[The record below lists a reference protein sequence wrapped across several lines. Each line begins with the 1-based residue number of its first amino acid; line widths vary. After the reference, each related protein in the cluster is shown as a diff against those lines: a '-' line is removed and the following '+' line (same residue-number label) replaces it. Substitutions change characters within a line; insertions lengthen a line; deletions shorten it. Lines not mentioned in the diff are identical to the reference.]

1 MLDATNYTPT
11 EYDTNPA
18 EHAPASA
25 DFVIYKHT
33 APNGKAYIG
42 QTSNYEY
49 RCKQHQSRSGCR
61 AFANAIKKYGW
72 HAFKHE
78 ILETGLTL
86 VQANQRESFYI
97 EAHKTIKPHG
107 YNLKGG
113 GGNAYLSEETKSIIK
128 ATLARPEVKAKISAG
143 MKAAHARPEV
153 KEKRKEVFSRPEVK
167 AKVSA
172 ASKAAHAQPEI
183 KAKLSAASKAAHARP
198 EVKAKISAASKAS
211 NARPEVKE
219 KISAGMKAAHARPE
233 VKEKRKEVFS
243 RPEVKAKVSAA
254 YARPE
259 VKEKMSSAA
268 IKNNKL
274 RKEKRIA
281 LEMQNAAA
289 WNSSVMVSE
298 RKAAPILIASMQLG
312 LF

>member
-172 ASKAAHAQPEI
+172 A
-183 KAKLSAASKAAHARP
+183 
-198 EVKAKISAASKAS
+198 
-211 NARPEVKE
+211 
-219 KISAGMKAAHARPE
+219 
-233 VKEKRKEVFS
+233 
-243 RPEVKAKVSAA
+243 